1 MQKRKNK
8 QTKQNKINKKYKKKE
23 KKKLDIYNREQNFT
37 LIKRFF
43 EY

>member
-8 QTKQNKINKKYKKKE
+8 QTKQNKINKKYKKKR

>member
-23 KKKLDIYNREQNFT
+23 KRKLDIYNREQNFT
-37 LIKRFF
+37 LTKRFF